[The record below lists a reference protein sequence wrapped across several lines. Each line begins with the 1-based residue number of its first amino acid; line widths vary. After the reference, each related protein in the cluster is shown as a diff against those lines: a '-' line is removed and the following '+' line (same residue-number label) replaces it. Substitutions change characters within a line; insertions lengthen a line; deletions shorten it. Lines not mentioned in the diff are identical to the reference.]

1 MNYWLKL
8 IGSSDRPVTGEPWH
22 GRFDETTIGFR
33 KQGRPSI
40 QAGDHLFL
48 YAPGGSK
55 RIFATAEVVTDPEQ
69 DANYDPSENGS
80 CRWKIHIRYLI
91 NLQVESGISIDQAS
105 LPTRALANSVKQ
117 QSHIKLS
124 TDEYKHIHKRL
135 EERTASTMRV

>member
-8 IGSSDRPVTGEPWH
+8 IGSADRPVTGEPWH

-33 KQGRPSI
+33 KPSMPGI
-40 QAGDHLFL
+40 RAGDHLFL

-55 RIFATAEVVTDPEQ
+55 RIFAAAEVQTDPEQ
-69 DANYDPSENGS
+69 DGNYDPGEHGS
-80 CRWKIHIRYLI
+80 CRWKIHIKYLM

-105 LPTRALANSVKQ
+105 QPIRALSNSVKQ

-124 TDEYKHIHKRL
+124 TDEYEHIHKRL
-135 EERTASTMRV
+135 KERTASTMPV